1 MLFRSSRLGRCARLP
16 PLPLSPRTLPKA
28 PHSNAARQV
37 RNYAQAPF
45 RGRSRYVRFGASG
58 PEDKGQGKGNPWDW
72 RHWDTQ
78 TRLVAGFGAFAAV
91 YYVAQYVCV
100 PLLLDA
106 SVRACAELKFAFA

>member
-1 MLFRSSRLGRCARLP
+1 MLASRLGRCARLP
-16 PLPLSPRTLPKA
+16 PLPISPRTLPK
-28 PHSNAARQV
+28 HSHPAVARQV
-37 RNYAQAPF
+37 RNYAQTPF
-45 RGRSRYVRFGASG
+45 RSRSRYVRFGASG

-100 PLLLDA
+100 PLPLDA
-106 SVRACAELKFAFA
+106 SVRACAGLNRASFA